1 MKKVFPIQSK
11 TACLLKWAWS
21 TVFISTQKTSS
32 CHRVDQDDITLE
44 NFESFHNTPQKIL
57 AREKMQRGEWPE
69 AGCQYCKKIE
79 DAGGLSDRQV
89 HLTGMHYDIPK
100 ELNDDSKAN
109 IVSPTILE
117 VYFSN
122 LCNMGCLY
130 CGSHFSSL
138 WEAEN
143 NKFGSFNKKG
153 IYLETSED
161 LISSNSSSNSESYNN
176 LVDKFFNWLENNY
189 KSITTLHILGGEPFY
204 QSELDRCIDFYD
216 THPNPNLKFCI
227 ISNLKVSPK
236 KFHATID
243 KLLKLKSESKIAG
256 VHITGSLD
264 CWGKEAEYIRHGLDL
279 NEYAT
284 NIEYLLDKE
293 IVVCVNSAITS
304 LSIKAMP
311 DYIDKIN
318 YWNSIRVKYDPN
330 PVKLIY
336 WTFMTV
342 QPHIPLCPEIFPEDF
357 FKEDFDKIINLMP
370 TDSEF
375 QIQSK
380 EHMIG
385 ISKQI
390 ASLPKNQEKID
401 TLKIYLDEIDR
412 RRNKN
417 WREFFPWLIEQ

>member
-69 AGCQYCKKIE
+69 AGCQYCEKIE
-79 DAGGLSDRQV
+79 DAGGMSDRQFQ
-89 HLTGMHYDIPK
+89 LAGMNFDVPQ
-100 ELNDDSKAN
+100 ELIDNPAAT
-109 IVSPTILE
+109 IVTPTILE

-122 LCNMGCLY
+122 VCNMGCLY

-143 NKFGSFNKKG
+143 NKFGTFGKNG
-153 IYLETSED
+153 IHLGTSDD
-161 LISSNSSSNSESYNN
+161 LISSDTADYHE
-176 LVDKFFNWLENNY
+176 LVDKFFKWLENNHR
-189 KSITTLHILGGEPFY
+189 SITKLHILGGEPFF

-216 THPNPNLKFCI
+216 AHPNPNLQFCI
-227 ISNLKVSPK
+227 ITNLKVPPTR
-236 KFHATID
+236 FQLVIN
-243 KLLKLKSESKIAG
+243 KLLRLKSESKIAG

-279 NEYAT
+279 NEYIA

-293 IVVCVNSAITS
+293 IVVCINSAINS
-304 LSIKAMP
+304 LSIKTMP
-311 DYIDKIN
+311 GFIEKIN
-318 YWNSIRVKYDPN
+318 YWNSIRAKYDPS
-330 PVKLIY
+330 PLSLIY